1 MHCLQFAN
9 SQAESYHSSSAL
21 LGGGGNGKE
30 LAEYSGGGGGGGK
43 KGEEKL
49 VPVWRQGL
57 TLAHFAAQH
66 ERLVWDRGCA

>member
-1 MHCLQFAN
+1 MRGA
-9 SQAESYHSSSAL
+9 SAL
-21 LGGGGNGKE
+21 RTAAAAAAAGGV
-30 LAEYSGGGGGGGK
+30 GGK